1 MSHFFLRWT
10 IALKTL
16 RTKKEN
22 EKNGKGSICL
32 NSSTSGY
39 QSNEI
44 CDEEENVKL
53 LMDEAKTMM
62 RVGEYHEN
70 IVNLQGI
77 IVKLKDD
84 LTCQVYAPQFFVR
97 TKCDDRTYQNFRD
110 TEVYIA

>member
-1 MSHFFLRWT
+1 MQNIKLLNLYFNFLIAITNQFCHIFLSRWT

-22 EKNGKGSICL
+22 EKYGKGSICM

-39 QSNEI
+39 QSNKAG
-44 CDEEENVKL
+44 DEEDNVAL

-77 IVKLKDD
+77 IAKLKDD
-84 LTCQVYAPQFFVR
+84 LTCQV
-97 TKCDDRTYQNFRD
+97 
-110 TEVYIA
+110 

>member
-1 MSHFFLRWT
+1 MHNIKFQFLNRYHESILSFFLLRWT

-22 EKNGKGSICL
+22 EKNGKGSSCL

-39 QSNEI
+39 QSNEV
-44 CDEEENVKL
+44 CDEEENVTL

-62 RVGEYHEN
+62 RVGDYHEN

-84 LTCQVYAPQFFVR
+84 LTCQV
-97 TKCDDRTYQNFRD
+97 
-110 TEVYIA
+110 